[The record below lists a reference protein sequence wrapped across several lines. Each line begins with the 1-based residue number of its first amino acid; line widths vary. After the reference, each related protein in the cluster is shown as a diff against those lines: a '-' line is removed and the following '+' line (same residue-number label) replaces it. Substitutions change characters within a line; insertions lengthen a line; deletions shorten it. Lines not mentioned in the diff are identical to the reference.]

1 VTIKDIISILE
12 EEGINLEWLNL
23 KNFSGLYV
31 RIDNQ
36 DIIIIN
42 DKLKTFKEIKAALIH
57 ELGHYFTGTVYFYN
71 MDKYYIAKCEYKA
84 LKWESMFLMPKEE
97 IKKAIKKGITE
108 IWELSEYF
116 DVSDDMVR
124 FRLNLPDIQDLRL
137 MLRDESNI

>member
-12 EEGINLEWLNL
+12 EDINLEWLNL

-31 RIDNQ
+31 RIENQ

-42 DKLKTFKEIKAALIH
+42 NKLKTFREIKLTLIH
-57 ELGHYFTGTVYFYN
+57 ELGHYFTGTIYSFN
-71 MDKYYIAKCEYKA
+71 MNKSYIDKCEYKA
-84 LKWESMFLMPKEE
+84 FKWASMFLMPKEE

-108 IWELSEYF
+108 VWELAEYF
-116 DVSDDMVR
+116 DVSDDMVI
-124 FRLNLPDIQDLRL
+124 FILNLPDVQDLRL